1 MDLIE
6 HDVSSIDAEV
16 ARLQEAVRNATRVLP
31 TGARTQWE
39 IGGAP
44 REGTPLHAPTGV
56 VRYEPADLT
65 VTVAAGT
72 PVEDLTGVLRA
83 HGQEC
88 PLDPRD
94 ARATVGGVLS
104 AGLSGH
110 RRLRHGPL
118 RNWVLEVRFV
128 TAEGHVVKGGGPTV
142 KNVSGYDLPR
152 LLVGALGTIGLL
164 SQVTLRAHPLP
175 AAAQWSFTTRAPD
188 QVLPALFRPSTVLFD
203 GRTTRVLL
211 EGDPADVAAQL
222 RAGGLEPGDPPAW
235 PPGAH
240 RGRIS
245 VAPDRIG
252 GLGPLLTR
260 ERVRWLAE
268 VGVGTVHVA
277 VDAAE
282 TLAAARQLA
291 HAHGGWMLREAGAPA
306 LDPFGIPFPNL
317 ALHRRVKAAFDP
329 SGKMNPGRI
338 PAIDLEPGSEIA

>member
-6 HDVSSIDAEV
+6 HDVASIEAKV
-16 ARLQEAVRNATRVLP
+16 ARLQEAVRDATRVIP

-39 IGGAP
+39 VGGTP
-44 REGTPLHAPTGV
+44 REGTTLRAPAGV

-65 VTVAAGT
+65 VTVGAGT
-72 PVEDLTGVLRA
+72 SVDHLAGVLRD

-94 ARATVGGVLS
+94 TRATVGGVLS

-128 TAEGHVVKGGGPTV
+128 TADGRVVKGGGPTV

-164 SQVTLRAHPLP
+164 TQVTLRAHPLP
-175 AAAQWSFTTRAPD
+175 AAAQWAVTKRAPD
-188 QVLPALFRPSTVLFD
+188 ELVPALFRPSTVLFD

-211 EGDPADVAAQL
+211 EGEPADVAAQL
-222 RAGGLEPGDPPAW
+222 RAGGLEPAEAAAW
-235 PPGAH
+235 PPGPH

-252 GLGPLLTR
+252 TIGPRLTEAR
-260 ERVRWLAE
+260 TRWLAE
-268 VGVGTVHVA
+268 IGVGTVHVA
-277 VDAAE
+277 VDNAE
-282 TLAAARQLA
+282 TLVTARRIAQE
-291 HAHGGWMLREAGAPA
+291 HGGWMLREAGAPA
-306 LDPFGIPFPNL
+306 LDPFGIPLPNL

-329 SGKMNPGRI
+329 KGKMNPGRI
-338 PAIDLEPGSEIA
+338 PAIDLEPGKDIA